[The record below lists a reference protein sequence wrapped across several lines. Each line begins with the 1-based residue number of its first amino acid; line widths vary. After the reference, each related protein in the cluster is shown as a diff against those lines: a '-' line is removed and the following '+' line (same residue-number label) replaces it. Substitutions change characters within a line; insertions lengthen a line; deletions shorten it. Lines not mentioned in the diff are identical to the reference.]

1 MPFSIRDPRARE
13 LAKELAAR
21 RGSTMTQAVIVALE
35 GELAREREARPL
47 RDRLAEIAAKAKA
60 MARPGGR
67 VMSKEDIDAL
77 WGQ

>member
-35 GELAREREARPL
+35 GELARERAARPL

-60 MARPGGR
+60 MARSGGR
-67 VMSKEDIDAL
+67 AMTKEDIDAL